1 MRLLAAT
8 MALALA
14 APALAD
20 DPGVFKIPGT
30 ESTIKFYGYVQL
42 DSTLDLRGRVNGYE
56 PNDWATIL
64 PAVPTDGSNYAKNAS
79 PQLYFTARTSRFGL
93 QTSTPSD
100 YGTIGVKLEG
110 DFNAPNGNQGE
121 TYTNSVIFRIRQ
133 AYGTIGGL
141 LVGQTWSNFL
151 DLGAYPDVVDFN
163 GPGTIALVRN
173 PGVKYTFGFGNGIG
187 LALSVENA
195 AASRN
200 GAAGTNADPFKFQTV
215 PDFIANLGF
224 SGGWGHVSL
233 RGVVQTYNYAG
244 AGGGAPF
251 STEKSLTTFGGAA
264 SGDVKIAGDTL
275 VWQVVGGPGIG
286 RYMFNAMGHD
296 FVFPKNPATGD
307 YDLDSW
313 TMYGV
318 HAGYTHVWNKM
329 FRSNLVL
336 SYSWFVDPKIAGAS
350 ATAGTAAAPNQQDY
364 LQGFLNTFWSVTKT
378 TELGVEYALGQ
389 WRSFSG
395 ASTPGGPDKFTGTES
410 RVNASMHYNF
420 Y

>member
-1 MRLLAAT
+1 

-42 DSTLDLRGRVNGYE
+42 DSTLDFSGRPNGIE
-56 PNDWATIL
+56 NSDWATIL
-64 PAVPTDGSNYAKNAS
+64 PAVPANDSQYAKNAK

-93 QTSTPSD
+93 TTSTPSD

-110 DFNAPNGNQGE
+110 DFNAPNHDQGE
-121 TYTNSVIFRIRQ
+121 TYTNSVMFRIRQ

-173 PGVKYTFGFGNGIG
+173 PGVKYTFGFGNGIS

-195 AASRN
+195 AASRF

-215 PDFIANLGF
+215 PDLIANLGF

-233 RGVVQTYNYAG
+233 RGVLQTYNYAG
-244 AGGGAPF
+244 AGTGANF
-251 STEKSLTTFGGAA
+251 STAKSLTTFGGAA
-264 SGDVKIAGDTL
+264 SGDFKFAGDTL

-286 RYMFNAMGHD
+286 RYMFNALGQS
-296 FVFPKNPATGD
+296 FVFAKANG
-307 YDLDSW
+307 DLDSW

-318 HAGYTHVWNKM
+318 HAGYTHVWNKA
-329 FRSNLVL
+329 FRSNLVA
-336 SYSWFVDPKIAGAS
+336 SYSWFVDPKINGVEQ
-350 ATAGTAAAPNQQDY
+350 TAGTVDAPSQKDY
-364 LQGFLNTFWSVTKT
+364 VQAFLNTFWSVTKT
-378 TELGVEYALGQ
+378 TELGVEYVYGQ
-389 WRSFSG
+389 WRSF
-395 ASTPGGPDKFTGTES
+395 TGGGTSELKGDEN
-410 RVNASMHYNF
+410 RVNVSMHYNF